1 MLNKEKNSFEKNS
14 IVLFMLM
21 MGANICNYLFQI
33 IVGNLME
40 VESYAQVNTVLA
52 IVSVLSIPTTII
64 TMICA
69 RYIAINV
76 STANEQGIIS
86 VIWVLLKFTS
96 IVAMVLVLGVLLSM
110 NGITRIFALDSKWYV
125 ASTLV
130 MAIINLFFSITAG
143 ILQGMKQFFQYGVQ
157 TILMSLGKLIFSV
170 VLIWLGWS
178 VFGIIAA
185 VIIGIIIAILYG
197 MYFIGH
203 YVKKAIGYIGESA
216 IETGEFI
223 KFAFGTIVAQG
234 CVVALTSGDILLVK
248 AYFSDSEAGL
258 YSSAMVIGKISMY
271 VSTAVVAALF
281 PMVVE
286 KHQKGEDTVLLL
298 KKAMLYGGGISIAC
312 ATGMIFFG
320 RFVIQILFAERYI
333 EAIGFLPAVCMYVVP
348 LTFNTILMNYVLAV
362 NKVKVFD
369 ILIVA
374 GMVIIIGSS
383 FFMHKSVQQLMLM
396 CGLVL
401 WVAFFVNLLYLFFE
415 KRGK

>member
-1 MLNKEKNSFEKNS
+1 
-14 IVLFMLM
+14 M
-21 MGANICNYLFQI
+21 MGANVCNYLFQI

-76 STANEQGIIS
+76 STENEQGIVS
-86 VIWVLLKFTS
+86 VVRVLLKFTS
-96 IVAMVLVLGVLLSM
+96 MVALVLVFGVLLSM
-110 NGITRIFALDSKWYV
+110 SGITRIFALDSKWYV
-125 ASTLV
+125 AGTLV

-197 MYFIGH
+197 LHYIGH
-203 YVKKAIGYIGESA
+203 YVKKAVGYRGESA
-216 IETGEFI
+216 IEAGEFI

-258 YSSAMVIGKISMY
+258 YSSAMVIGKIAMY

-286 KHQKGEDTVLLL
+286 RHQKGEDTTPLL
-298 KKAMLYGGGISIAC
+298 KKAMLYGGGISIVC
-312 ATGMIFFG
+312 AVGMIFFG
-320 RFVIQILFAERYI
+320 RLVIQVLFAERYMESI
-333 EAIGFLPAVCMYVVP
+333 VFLPAVCMYVVP
-348 LTFNTILMNYVLAV
+348 LTFITILMNYVLAV
-362 NKVKVFD
+362 NKVKIFD
-369 ILIVA
+369 IFIVVGLI
-374 GMVIIIGSS
+374 IIIGSS
-383 FFMHKSVQQLMLM
+383 FFVHESVQQLMLM
-396 CGLVL
+396 CGVVL
-401 WVAFFVNLLYLFFE
+401 WVAFFVNLLCLYLG